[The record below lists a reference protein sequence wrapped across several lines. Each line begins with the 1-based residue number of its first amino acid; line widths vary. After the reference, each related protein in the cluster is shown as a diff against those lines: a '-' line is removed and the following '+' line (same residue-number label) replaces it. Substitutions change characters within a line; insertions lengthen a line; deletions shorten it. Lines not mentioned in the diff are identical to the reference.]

1 MKIKKDFNV
10 FLIIFAHHFDYD
22 KFYEEIKRNEWNQD
36 RPRTGTL
43 VKTYFKGEF
52 GVQKRF
58 PKGES
63 EKSFPPVRCLKI
75 PAGDLMKEEIPDE
88 KITIED
94 KENIV

>member
-1 MKIKKDFNV
+1 MRRLKEMN
-10 FLIIFAHHFDYD
+10 
-22 KFYEEIKRNEWNQD
+22 
-36 RPRTGTL
+36 GTKTDL
-43 VKTYFKGEF
+43 EQVPWLTYFKGEF
-52 GVQKRF
+52 GIQKRF